1 MMAKLIIWAPSRE
14 QALARARRALAEF
27 QIEGVPSVLL
37 FHCAVLQAPAFCAR
51 SAQDFHIHTR
61 WIETDFAAELARLAP
76 AARPAAQ
83 DETLLRL
90 PVEIDGRRYQL
101 ALPARLLAAL
111 PGSGPASAGH
121 SASAP
126 AEPPDPNALP
136 APAAANLHAWKV
148 PDGQRVQAGQL
159 VAIME
164 AMKMEMQVTAHK
176 AGVLRHLI
184 PAGQAAALGQPLAR
198 IE

>member
-1 MMAKLIIWAPSRE
+1 MLP
-14 QALARARRALAEF
+14 
-27 QIEGVPSVLL
+27 
-37 FHCAVLQAPAFCAR
+37 FHRAVLQAPAFCAR

-61 WIETDFAAELARLAP
+61 WIETDFAAELARLTP

-90 PVEIDGRRYQL
+90 PLEIDGRRHLL

-111 PGSGPASAGH
+111 PGSAAP
-121 SASAP
+121 AP
-126 AEPPDPNALP
+126 AEAAKAAEPADENALP

-176 AGVLRHLI
+176 AGVLRHLV